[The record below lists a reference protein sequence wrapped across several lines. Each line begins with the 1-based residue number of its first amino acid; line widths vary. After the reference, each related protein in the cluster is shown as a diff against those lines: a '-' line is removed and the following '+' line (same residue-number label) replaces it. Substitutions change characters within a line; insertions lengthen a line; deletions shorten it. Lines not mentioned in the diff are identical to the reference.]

1 MREIPDDF
9 QPPIEILQLDVPKS
23 MFAVVIRKNLPFKP
37 KRQRFVVIF
46 VRSYAIFQPVLFVC
60 VTDKEDK
67 EEL

>member
-1 MREIPDDF
+1 
-9 QPPIEILQLDVPKS
+9 
-23 MFAVVIRKNLPFKP
+23 MFAVVILKDLPFKP
-37 KRQRFVVIF
+37 KRQRFVVTF